1 VRFKRGARLNTSQ
14 VRDRRGARSIG
25 GAGGLPIAIGGGG
38 GIVGVIVLL
47 VLVFAGG
54 LGDLGEVGGGSG
66 GSGLAGGATNDLSEE
81 CQTGADANERQDC
94 RIVAVVNS
102 VQEFWDEEFERRNAS
117 YQFAVTEIFTGQTST
132 QCGAA
137 SAAVGPFYCP
147 PGQGVYLDLSFFDD
161 LQSQFGA
168 QGGPFA
174 EAYVVAHEY
183 GHHVQNLL
191 GLLDEVGGATG
202 PGSNAVRTE
211 LQADCF
217 AGIWAHHA
225 ADTSL
230 IERLTEADIAAGLD
244 AAAAVGDDRI
254 QERFQGEVQPESWTH
269 GSSAQRQEWFLVGYE
284 TGDMEQCD
292 TFRADLGAVLSN

>member
-1 VRFKRGARLNTSQ
+1 M
-14 VRDRRGARSIG
+14 
-25 GAGGLPIAIGGGG
+25 GGLGGMPAALGGGG
-38 GIVGVIVLL
+38 GIVGVVVLL
-47 VLVFAGG
+47 ILVLSGGMDLGG
-54 LGDLGEVGGGSG
+54 LTGSG
-66 GSGLAGGATNDLSEE
+66 GSALSGGSVSDSTLSED
-81 CQTGADANERQDC
+81 CQTGEDANERQDC

-102 VQEFWDEEFERRNAS
+102 VQEYWDGEFERRNAS
-117 YQFAVTEIFTGQTST
+117 YRFAPTELFTGQTNT

-137 SAAVGPFYCP
+137 SSAVGPFYCP
-147 PGQGVYLDLSFFDD
+147 PGQSVYLDLTFFQE
-161 LQSQFGA
+161 LQTQFGA

-225 ADTSL
+225 TDTEL

-254 QERFQGEVQPESWTH
+254 QERFQGEVQPEAWTH
-269 GSSAQRQEWFLVGYE
+269 GSAAQRQQWFLVGYQG
-284 TGDMEQCD
+284 GDMERCD
-292 TFRADLGAVLSN
+292 TFRADIN